1 MPDVASITLF
11 ALLSTTQPH
20 GMPMPLERANPFADA
35 LVHPPRL
42 AQSTQSSQ
50 SKPAGDSLKNGM
62 LIGLVAG
69 AATGVYMG
77 AVGCGLGDVLSTS
90 EQDSDCTGP
99 ALLGGAILGLAG
111 AGIGAGIDAL
121 FERAPSP
128 VGAPAAT
135 RKGVRVRL
143 PIGRK

>member
-1 MPDVASITLF
+1 MPDLASITLV
-11 ALLSTTQPH
+11 ALLSTTSPH
-20 GMPMPLERANPFADA
+20 GMPMPAGRANPFADA

-50 SKPAGDSLKNGM
+50 SNPRDSLRNGM

-69 AATGVYMG
+69 AVTGVYLG

-90 EQDSDCTGP
+90 EQDTDCTG
-99 ALLGGAILGLAG
+99 AAVLGGAIFGLAG

-121 FERAPSP
+121 FERAPS
-128 VGAPAAT
+128 VAGAPT
-135 RKGVRVRL
+135 SLRKGVRVRFSF
-143 PIGRK
+143 